1 MANNEEIRDM
11 LNKIRVIQEHKRG
24 VENTKRILNEE
35 VGDEGNEDGI
45 AITNDPKFGN
55 NVLASQIEM
64 FRSAVDGGAEFT
76 EPSEENVA
84 ESPLIYM
91 PNDKNLV
98 FSGTIPSLNNLKWQ
112 FKLRTNTGDGCFL
125 WTDGLIL
132 NEKNLKTLHKLQGFY
147 ENWKNDWQKESGDL
161 ERMGKALQKD

>member
-11 LNKIRVIQEHKRG
+11 LNRIRYIQEHKKG
-24 VENTKRILNEE
+24 VESTKRILREEAGDGDNNEA
-35 VGDEGNEDGI
+35 I

-64 FRSAVDGGAEFT
+64 FRSSVDGGAEFT

-112 FKLRTNTGDGCFL
+112 FKLRTNTGDGCFV
-125 WTDGLIL
+125 WSDGLIL
-132 NEKNLKTLHKLQGFY
+132 NEKNLKILHKLQGFY

-161 ERMGKALQKD
+161 ERMGKAIQKD